1 MNKITKEFL
10 AGEANGMK
18 HGQPINGVH
27 PDCAAILYNQNIAK
41 AKTGSMAEEPLI
53 RAYWQG
59 YLSGMDKIKK

>member
-1 MNKITKEFL
+1 MTINSEFL
-10 AGEANGMK
+10 AGEKNGMK
-18 HGQPINGVH
+18 HGEPINGVH
-27 PDCAAILYNQNIAK
+27 PDSAAILYRQNLAK